1 MTVYLYII
9 MYIELKE
16 HNMLYS
22 QFKFYNLFQ
31 KINLRNSDM
40 RYLGDRII
48 LSATAVL
55 YNKA

>member
-1 MTVYLYII
+1 